1 MKRQDIIIIALLA
14 VIVFVLFFKVSKSY
28 FSPAL
33 APAPALAPETA
44 PESTFTTAQVSKA
57 RELFNKGLKDI
68 DVAVELVK
76 IGVTP
81 DDALK
86 VITQAKGSPAKIT

>member
-1 MKRQDIIIIALLA
+1 MKRRDVIIVALLA
-14 VIVFVLFFKVSKSY
+14 VIVFVIFFKVGKSY
-28 FSPAL
+28 FSPAP
-33 APAPALAPETA
+33 APAPAPA

-76 IGVTP
+76 TGVTP

-86 VITQAKGSPAKIT
+86 VIAQAKGSPAKIT